1 MSQTFRL
8 ISSSFAV
15 FLIGVV
21 ALNLLLVKLLTVD
34 GAPGVDDVGQHDGYE
49 QRDVEHGTQGELT
62 RTGVCHGQRRLQ
74 VGSGGV
80 VCSVVPG
87 RTEQQGQHGQARHLL
102 II

>member
-34 GAPGVDDVGQHDGYE
+34 GAPGVDDVGQHEGHE
-49 QRDVEHGTQGELT
+49 QRDVEHGGERELAGA
-62 RTGVCHGQRRLQ
+62 GVLKGERRLE
-74 VGSGGV
+74 VG
-80 VCSVVPG
+80 
-87 RTEQQGQHGQARHLL
+87 R
-102 II
+102 